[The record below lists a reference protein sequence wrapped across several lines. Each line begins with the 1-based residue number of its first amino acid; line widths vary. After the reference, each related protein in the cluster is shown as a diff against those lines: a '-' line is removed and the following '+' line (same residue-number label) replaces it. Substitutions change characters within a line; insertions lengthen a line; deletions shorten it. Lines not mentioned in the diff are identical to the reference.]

1 MSGEGR
7 GSDGVTD
14 DFRRRMLAL
23 HTALVCDSMLH
34 MGLPYQVMNYQIRAI
49 YPGARLV
56 GRAATAL
63 ATSVYRPPTEA
74 WGPLFDYIRAFQL
87 NDVAVVTTTGDVRG
101 GVWGGLVSTGGKAR
115 GAVGMV
121 TDGVV
126 RDAEEIEQLPFPVF
140 ARGHSPIDSLGV
152 CEIVDRNISIEC
164 GGARVNPG
172 DIVFGDYMGVVVI
185 PAEAADEVLRRSE
198 EKNVGENHA
207 RRDLAAGVDIGE
219 VFERHG
225 VL

>member
-1 MSGEGR
+1 MKPFEI
-7 GSDGVTD
+7 TD
-14 DFRRRMLAL
+14 DFRHRVLAL

-34 MGLPYQVMNYQIRAI
+34 MGLPYEVMDYQIRAI

-56 GRAATAL
+56 GRAVTAL
-63 ATSVYRPPTEA
+63 ATSVYRTPVEE
-74 WGPLFDYIRAFQL
+74 WGPLFDYIRGL
-87 NDVAVVTTTGDVRG
+87 RPNDVAVVTTTGDVRG
-101 GVWGGLVSTGGKAR
+101 GIWGGLVSTGAKAR

-126 RDAEEIEQLPFPVF
+126 RDASEIEQLPFPVF

-152 CEIVDRNISIEC
+152 CEIVESGVPIEC

-172 DIVFGDYMGVVVI
+172 DIVFGDYMGVVVV
-185 PAEAADEVLRRSE
+185 PAAAADEVLRRSE
-198 EKNVGENHA
+198 EKNQGENYA

-219 VFERHG
+219 VFKRHG
-225 VL
+225 VM